1 MFSALAF
8 GFWRFDLVVDT
19 VRELGNSILKQ
30 KYVFLSHLIFSV
42 RGMHFSDIRLS
53 NMGWVV
59 STVRSTC

>member
-19 VRELGNSILKQ
+19 VRELGNSILEQ
-30 KYVFLSHLIFSV
+30 KYVFLSRLIFLV